1 MPKSSRTTRLA
12 FGVAAVLLVVALC
25 LHLSNWL
32 REGAVNWPTAANMV
46 GLLVLVTTGVF
57 DPPPGPLRVGLTVVA
72 LGLIVPSA
80 FFIIVR

>member
-12 FGVAAVLLVVALC
+12 FGVAAVLLVVGLC

-32 REGAVNWPTAANMV
+32 REGTVNWPAAANMV
-46 GLLVLVTTGVF
+46 GLLVLVTMGVF
-57 DPPPGPLRVGLTVVA
+57 DPPPSPLRVGLTVVA

-80 FFIIVR
+80 FFMIVR